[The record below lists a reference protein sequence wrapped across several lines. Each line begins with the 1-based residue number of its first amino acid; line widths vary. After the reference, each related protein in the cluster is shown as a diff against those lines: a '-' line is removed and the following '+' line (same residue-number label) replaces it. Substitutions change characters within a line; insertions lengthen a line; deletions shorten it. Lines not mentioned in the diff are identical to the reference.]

1 MKLIRRPAALL
12 SIAAL
17 TALGCQETKQVVQ
30 SARNELTGTRVAAV
44 SKAAPSTPLAYPSAA
59 KSDTTDTYHKEKVA
73 DPYRGLEEYTDS
85 TNAWIE
91 AQNKVTFAYLEAI
104 PQRAA
109 IKSRLTQLWNYERFT
124 APFKEG
130 GRYFYS
136 RNDGLQNQS
145 VFFTTKSIADSGR
158 MLLDPNTM
166 SKDGTVA
173 LAGTVPSKD
182 GKYLAYATADA
193 GSDWNIWRVIE
204 IDSGKQVGEDL
215 KWIKFGGAT
224 WTKDSAGF
232 YYSKYEKPTGD
243 ALKAVNENQKIYH
256 HKLGDPQDKDTL
268 IYARPDHP
276 KWYLFSGVTDAGDYL
291 MVFPDD
297 PDTINSAIYYKDLAT
312 PDAPVVELLNK
323 WDAKYGFVDND
334 GPIFYLTTD
343 KDAPRQKLIAIDI
356 RQAKDGV
363 LTNPRVIIPEAK
375 ETLQG
380 VSYVGGKFFAT
391 YLQDAKSVVRVYSP
405 EGKSLGEVQLPG
417 LGTVG
422 GFGGKKN
429 ETETFYSFTNYNTP
443 PTIYRYDTNTGK
455 SEVYKQ
461 PKVPFNSG
469 DYESKQVFYTSKDG
483 TKVPMFITHKKG
495 LKLDGSNPTLL
506 YGYGGFNISLTPGFS
521 PANLQWMEMGGVY
534 AVANLRGGG
543 EYGTDWHKAGTRT
556 NKQNVFDDFIA
567 AGEWLISNKYTQPKR
582 LAIQGGSNGGLLVGA
597 CMTQRPDLYGACL
610 PAVGVMDMLRF
621 QKFTVGAGWKADYGD
636 SEAKEEEFKAIR
648 AYSPY
653 HNIKK
658 GVCYPPTLITTA
670 DHDDR
675 VYPAH
680 SFKFAAALQE
690 AQACNNP
697 TLIRIEVRAGHGAG
711 KPTSKRIDE
720 AADLWSFLVKNL
732 DFSPAIPTA
741 GAN

>member
-1 MKLIRRPAALL
+1 MARSRSVVQGLLAL
-12 SIAAL
+12 SAL
-17 TALGCQETKQVVQ
+17 TALGVAGCQD
-30 SARNELTGTRVAAV
+30 SH
-44 SKAAPSTPLAYPSAA
+44 PSAA
-59 KSDTTDTYHKEKVA
+59 ASGAEKLTYPNIAPGDTVDDYHGVKVA
-73 DPYRGLEEYTDS
+73 DPYRSLEEYTEG

-91 AQNKVTFAYLEAI
+91 AENKVTFSYLEKI
-104 PQRAA
+104 PQRGV
-109 IKSRLTQLWNYERFT
+109 IKTRLTQLWNYERYT
-124 APFKEG
+124 PPFKEG

-145 VFFTTKSIADSGR
+145 VFFTTKSIADSGK
-158 MLLDPNTM
+158 MLLDPNTL

-182 GKYLAYATADA
+182 GKYLAYATADG

-204 IDSGKQVGEDL
+204 IDTGKQVGEDL

-224 WTKDSAGF
+224 WTRDNAGF
-232 YYSKYEKPTGD
+232 FYSKYDEPKKD
-243 ALKAVNENQKIYH
+243 ALKAVNENQRIFH
-256 HKLGDPQDKDTL
+256 HTLGEAQSKDTL
-268 IYARPDHP
+268 VYERPDHP

-291 MVFPDD
+291 IVYPED
-297 PDTINSAIYYKDLAT
+297 PDTINSAVFYKSLAK
-312 PDAPVVELLNK
+312 PDAPIVELLNK

-334 GPIFYLTTD
+334 GTTFYLTTD
-343 KDAPRQKLIAIDI
+343 KDAPHNKLVAIDI
-356 RQAKDGV
+356 TKAKDGV
-363 LTNPRVIIPEAK
+363 LTEPRVIIPEAK
-375 ETLQG
+375 ETLES

-391 YLQDAKSVVRVYSP
+391 YLQDAHSVIRIYSP
-405 EGKSLGEVQLPG
+405 EGKNVGEVQLPG
-417 LGTVG
+417 IGTAG

-429 ETETFYSFTNYNTP
+429 ETETFYTFTNYNTP
-443 PTIYRYDTNTGK
+443 PTIYRYDTTTGK
-455 SEVYKQ
+455 SEVYRQ
-461 PKVPFNSG
+461 PKVAFNPS
-469 DYESKQVFYTSKDG
+469 DYESKEIFYASKDG

-506 YGYGGFNISLTPGFS
+506 YAYGGFNISITPSFS
-521 PANLQWMEMGGVY
+521 PATLQWMEMGGVY
-534 AVANLRGGG
+534 AVACLRGGG

-556 NKQNVFDDFIA
+556 HKQNVFDDFIA
-567 AGEWLISNKYTQPKR
+567 AGEWLVANKYTQPKR

-597 CMTQRPDLYGACL
+597 CLTQRPDLYGACL

-636 SEAKEEEFKAIR
+636 SEKNADEFKAIR

-658 GVCYPPTLITTA
+658 GTCYPPTLITTA

-680 SFKFAAALQE
+680 SFKFAAALQA
-690 AQACNNP
+690 AQSCANP

-711 KPTSKRIDE
+711 KPTSKRIE
-720 AADLWSFLVKNL
+720 EVADLWSFLVKNL
-732 DFSPAIPTA
+732 DFNPTIPS
-741 GAN
+741 GGSVN